1 MRRQDISSMPDRWIA
16 VGFGLLIVV
25 SLFVMSA
32 LSGHMSASA
41 MEADNAM
48 RLVQI
53 QDFLKGQGWFDV
65 HQARLGLEG
74 GTAIH
79 WSRLADVPVLVIK
92 AVLDIFMPS
101 QMALEVAC
109 LVWPPLSVL
118 LVVWG
123 LMTSARFIGGRVTL
137 VFACIIAATVLFRN
151 ANFLSGSIDHHNI
164 QLGFLAIATG
174 FSLDPQRRPVSLAI
188 VGAAL
193 ASSIA
198 VGAEVYPFVG
208 IFCAFHA
215 LDWAFAGAPARRGV
229 IAFGASFAALTALF
243 FVASVAP
250 GNYGIVHCDA
260 LSLVTLSAAVS
271 GGSGLAVLAAVL
283 SDRPFVWRL
292 ASLGALGLVC
302 AVLLMAQAPQCLANP
317 LDGLPPIV
325 QTLWL
330 EKVDEARPL
339 FAVRPNMAQEIPFM
353 FGVPL
358 VALIVSAWCVWRGV
372 QRRGYLLF
380 IALLAVD
387 LALTLH
393 QVRFYSFG
401 HVFAILPLAA
411 WVAGLFAT
419 REDGQRNAAYLLAL
433 AVSLPLVW
441 GAPGLMFR
449 TQASAPVGNDN
460 KASACASPGMLA
472 ALDGLPV
479 GRVLAVAD
487 VAPDIL
493 RYTRQSAL
501 HGHYHRNAAGI
512 EAALDIFTSPPEEA
526 AGLMRAA
533 GVDYVLACPG
543 HAELRMLADVSRDD
557 FADVLNARI
566 VPEGLQVV
574 RRSSDGETLYAVG
587 SAAPRT

>member
-1 MRRQDISSMPDRWIA
+1 MRRPDISRMPDRWIA
-16 VGFGLLIVV
+16 VGFGVLMVA

-79 WSRLADVPVLVIK
+79 WSRLADVPILVIK
-92 AVLDIFMPS
+92 TVLDIFMPS

-123 LMTSARFIGGRVTL
+123 LMTGARFIGGRVTL

-198 VGAEVYPFVG
+198 VGAEVYAFVA

-215 LDWAFAGAPARRGV
+215 LDWAFVGAAARRGV
-229 IAFGASFAALTALF
+229 VAFGASFAALTAVF

-250 GNYGIVHCDA
+250 ANYGIVHCDA
-260 LSLVTLSAAVS
+260 LSLVTLSAALS
-271 GGSGLAVLAAVL
+271 GGAGLAFLVAVL
-283 SDRPFVWRL
+283 SDRPLVWRL

-302 AVLLMAQAPQCLANP
+302 AVLLTAQAPHCLANP

-339 FAVRPNMAQEIPFM
+339 FALRPNLAQEIPFM
-353 FGVPL
+353 VGVPL
-358 VALIVSAWCVWRGV
+358 VALIVSVWRICCGV

-387 LALTLH
+387 LALTLQ

-419 REDGQRNAAYLLAL
+419 REGGQRSAAYLLAL

-441 GAPGLMFR
+441 GAPGRMFR
-449 TQASAPVGNDN
+449 TPASAPVGNDN
-460 KASACASPGMLA
+460 RASACASPNMLA

-543 HAELRMLADVSRDD
+543 HAELRMLADVSPDD
-557 FADVLNARI
+557 FADVLNAGI
-566 VPEGLQVV
+566 VPEGLQIV

-587 SAAPRT
+587 SPAPRT

>member
-1 MRRQDISSMPDRWIA
+1 MRRPAISMTPDRWIA
-16 VGFGLLIVV
+16 VGFGVLMVASLL
-25 SLFVMSA
+25 VMSA

-53 QDFLKGQGWFDV
+53 QDFLKGQGWFDL
-65 HQARLGLEG
+65 HQDRLGLEG

-79 WSRLADVPVLVIK
+79 WSRLADVPILVIK
-92 AVLDIFMPS
+92 SGLDIFLPS
-101 QMALEVAC
+101 QKALEIAC

-123 LMTSARFIGGRVTL
+123 LMKGARFMGGRVVL
-137 VFACIIAATVLFRN
+137 AYVCIIAATVLFRN

-164 QLGFLAIATG
+164 QLGFLAIAAG
-174 FSLDPQRRPVSLAI
+174 FSLDPERRPVSLAI

-193 ASSIA
+193 ASSTA

-243 FVASVAP
+243 FAASVAP
-250 GNYGIVHCDA
+250 ANYGIVHCDA

-271 GGSGLAVLAAVL
+271 GGAGLAIVVAVL
-283 SDRPFVWRL
+283 SEKPFAWRL
-292 ASLGALGLVC
+292 ASLATLGLVC
-302 AVLLMAQAPQCLANP
+302 GLLLTAQAPQCLANP

-325 QTLWL
+325 RTLWL

-339 FAVRPNMAQEIPFM
+339 FAVRPNMAQEMPFM
-353 FGVPL
+353 VGVSL
-358 VALIVSAWCVWRGV
+358 VALIVSIWRVWRGV
-372 QRRGYLLF
+372 QRRAHLLF
-380 IALLAVD
+380 VALLAVD
-387 LALTLH
+387 LLLTLQ

-401 HVFAILPLAA
+401 HVFAILPLGA

-419 REDGQRNAAYLLAL
+419 REDGERSAAYLLAL

-441 GAPGLMFR
+441 GAPGRMFR
-449 TQASAPVGNDN
+449 TPPGELVDNGNG
-460 KASACASPGMLA
+460 ASACASPDMLA
-472 ALDGLPV
+472 ALDELPV
-479 GRVLAVAD
+479 GRVLSVAD

-512 EAALDIFTSPPEEA
+512 EAALNIFTSPAEEA
-526 AGLMRAA
+526 SGLMREA
-533 GVDYVLACPG
+533 GVDYILACPG
-543 HAELRMLADVSRDD
+543 HAELRMLADESPGD
-557 FADVLNARI
+557 FADGLNAGI
-566 VPEGLQVV
+566 IPDGLKVI
-574 RRSSDGETLYAVG
+574 RRAGDGETLYALQPL
-587 SAAPRT
+587 APRT

>member
-1 MRRQDISSMPDRWIA
+1 MTPNRWIA
-16 VGFGLLIVV
+16 VGFGMLMVV
-25 SLFVMSA
+25 SLLVMSA
-32 LSGHMSASA
+32 VSGHMSASA

-48 RLVQI
+48 RFVQV

-74 GTAIH
+74 GTAMH
-79 WSRLADVPVLVIK
+79 WARLADVPILIIK
-92 AVLDIFMPS
+92 SGFDIFLPS
-101 QMALEVAC
+101 QNALEVAC

-123 LMTSARFIGGRVTL
+123 LMTGARYMGGRVVL
-137 VFACIIAATVLFRN
+137 IFVCIIAATVLFRN

-198 VGAEVYPFVG
+198 VGAEVYPYVG

-215 LDWAFAGAPARRGV
+215 LDWAFAGTPARRGV
-229 IAFGASFAALTALF
+229 ITFGVSFAALTGLF
-243 FVASVAP
+243 FVMSVAP
-250 GNYGIVHCDA
+250 ANYGLVHCDA

-271 GGSGLAVLAAVL
+271 GGAGLAILVAFL
-283 SDRPFVWRL
+283 SDKPFAWRL
-292 ASLGALGLVC
+292 AGLGALGLMC
-302 AVLLMAQAPQCLANP
+302 ALLLTAQAPQCLANP

-325 QTLWL
+325 RTLWL

-353 FGVPL
+353 GGVPL
-358 VALIVSAWCVWRGV
+358 VALIVSVWRVWCGG
-372 QRRGYLLF
+372 QRRPYLLF
-380 IALLAVD
+380 VALLAVD
-387 LALTLH
+387 ILLTLQ

-401 HVFAILPLAA
+401 HIFAILPLAA
-411 WVAGLFAT
+411 WVAGLFAAQ
-419 REDGQRNAAYLLAL
+419 DGGQRSAAYVLAL

-441 GAPGLMFR
+441 GAPGRMFR
-449 TQASAPVGNDN
+449 TPAGLPVGNDN
-460 KASACASPGMLA
+460 RASACASPDMLA
-472 ALDGLPV
+472 ALDELPV

-512 EAALDIFTSPPEEA
+512 EAALDIFTSPPRGA
-526 AGLMRAA
+526 VSLMREA

-543 HAELRMLADVSRDD
+543 HGELLMLADVSPGD
-557 FADVLNARI
+557 FADALNAAI
-566 VPEGLQVV
+566 VPEGLQVI
-574 RRSSDGETLYAVG
+574 RQGSDGETLYAVQPP
-587 SAAPRT
+587 APRT

>member
-1 MRRQDISSMPDRWIA
+1 MRRPAISMTPDRWIA
-16 VGFGLLIVV
+16 VGFGLLMVA
-25 SLFVMSA
+25 SLLVMSA
-32 LSGHMSASA
+32 LSGHMSAFA

-53 QDFLKGQGWFDV
+53 QDFLKGQGWFDL

-92 AVLDIFMPS
+92 AALDIFLPS
-101 QMALEVAC
+101 QMSLEIAC
-109 LVWPPLSVL
+109 LIWPPLSVL

-123 LMTSARFIGGRVTL
+123 LMAGARFIGGRAVL
-137 VFACIIAATVLFRN
+137 VFVCIIAATVLFRN

-174 FSLDPQRRPVSLAI
+174 FSLDPHRRPVSLA
-188 VGAAL
+188 VMGATL

-215 LDWAFAGAPARRGV
+215 LDWAFVGVPARRGV
-229 IAFGASFAALTALF
+229 IAFGVTFATLTAVF
-243 FVASVAP
+243 FATSVAP
-250 GNYGIVHCDA
+250 TNYGIVHCDA
-260 LSLVTLSAAVS
+260 LSLVTLSAAVL
-271 GGSGLAVLAAVL
+271 GGVGLAILVAVL
-283 SDRPFVWRL
+283 SDRPFAWRL
-292 ASLGALGLVC
+292 AGLGVLGLAC
-302 AVLLMAQAPQCLANP
+302 TLLLMAQAPQCLGNP

-339 FAVRPNMAQEIPFM
+339 FAVRPKMAQEIPFM
-353 FGVPL
+353 VGVPL
-358 VALIVSAWCVWRGV
+358 VALIVSVWYAWRGA
-372 QRRGYLLF
+372 QRRANLLF
-380 IALLAVD
+380 IALLAMD
-387 LALTLH
+387 LVLTLQ

-401 HVFAILPLAA
+401 HVFAILPLAV
-411 WVAGLFAT
+411 WVAGLFT
-419 REDGQRNAAYLLAL
+419 KREEGQRSAGYLLAL
-433 AVSLPLVW
+433 ALSLPLVW
-441 GAPGLMFR
+441 GAPGRMFR
-449 TQASAPVGNDN
+449 TPETAAIDNDSR
-460 KASACASPGMLA
+460 ASACASPDMLA
-472 ALDGLPV
+472 ALDGLPE

-493 RYTRQSAL
+493 RYTGQSAL

-512 EAALDIFTSPPEEA
+512 EAALGIFTSPPDEA
-526 AGLMRAA
+526 AGLMREA

-543 HAELRMLADVSRDD
+543 HAEFAMLADVSPAD
-557 FADVLNARI
+557 FAAVLNAGLA
-566 VPEGLQVV
+566 PEGLQII
-574 RRSSDGETLYAVG
+574 RRASDGETLYAVEPL
-587 SAAPRT
+587 SPRI